1 MTVRIEREG
10 KVATVIHSRPE
21 ACNAMDPDSAVAL
34 TKAFQELD
42 AEPATAAIVFWGEG
56 GAFCAGWD
64 LKYAKAFTDA
74 GRFQSEIVD
83 GLAFPEG
90 DAPAPRGPM
99 GPSRLEMNKP
109 LIAAVEGPAVAG
121 GMELALWC
129 DVRVMAHDAY
139 FGVYCRRWGI
149 PLIDGG
155 TVRLPRLV
163 GQGRALEII
172 MTGRKVE
179 AQEALRIGL
188 CEQVVGHGQAR
199 AAAEAMAQQ
208 IARFPQGAMLADRRS
223 AIAGH
228 GLPVR
233 EALARE
239 WAGGVQTIATE
250 GAAGAGRFAAGKGRG
265 GDFGDI

>member
-1 MTVRIEREG
+1 MSIRIEREG
-10 KVATVIHSRPE
+10 KVATVIHSRIE
-21 ACNAMDPDSAVAL
+21 ARNAMDPESAVAL
-34 TKAFQELD
+34 TEAFLELD
-42 AEPATAAIVFWGEG
+42 ADRDVSAIVFWGEG

-74 GRFQSEIVD
+74 QRFEQEIVQ
-83 GLAFPEG
+83 GLAYPSDG
-90 DAPAPRGPM
+90 STPPRAPM
-99 GPSRLEMNKP
+99 GPSRLEMSKP

-129 DVRVMAHDAY
+129 DVRVLGASAY

-179 AQEALRIGL
+179 AEEALRIGL
-188 CEQVVGHGQAR
+188 CERVVPDGKAR
-199 AAAEAMAQQ
+199 AEAEAMAQQ

-228 GLPVR
+228 GLSVR
-233 EALARE
+233 EAMERE
-239 WAGGVQTIATE
+239 WAGGVCTIASE
-250 GAAGAGRFAAGKGRG
+250 GAAGAGRFASGKGRG
-265 GDFGDI
+265 GDFSDL